1 MADFRAHVSTG
12 LAVGYVAGAV
22 VGFNRGVSL
31 EATPVLM
38 CIAAFIGSFLP
49 DMDSDSGKP
58 FDIVFNLFAFAGGC
72 TAFWFCLQ
80 QQRTL
85 SALPLFL
92 IPPAVVLGI
101 RYGIGDLFK
110 RFTRHRGIFH
120 SIPAALIATLS
131 VLALLKIFLL
141 PYRDLMALSMSVGLG
156 YFSHLLLDEIYSTI
170 NFEGKRFS
178 PKKSL
183 GTAMALTA
191 PSKSAT
197 LAAYLLLIALIVYN
211 WPLLQQLTG

>member
-1 MADFRAHVSTG
+1 MAAFRTHVSTG
-12 LAVGYVAGAV
+12 LAVGYVTGAV

-49 DMDSDSGKP
+49 DVDSDSGRP

-72 TAFWFCLQ
+72 IAFWFCLR
-80 QQRTL
+80 QRSL
-85 SALPLFL
+85 SALMLFL
-92 IPPAVVLGI
+92 IPPAVAFGI

-120 SIPAALIATLS
+120 SIPAALIATLL
-131 VLALLKIFLL
+131 VPVLLKLFLL
-141 PYRDLMALSMSVGLG
+141 PYRDVLAISISVGLG

-170 NFEGKRFS
+170 NFEDKRFS

-183 GTAMALTA
+183 GTALSLTS
-191 PSKSAT
+191 PSKPVT
-197 LAAYLLLIALIVYN
+197 LVAYLLLITLALYN
-211 WPLLQQLTG
+211 WPLLQQLAR

>member
-1 MADFRAHVSTG
+1 MAAFRTHVSTG

-49 DMDSDSGKP
+49 DVDSDSGKP

-72 TAFWFCLQ
+72 VAFWFCLQ
-80 QQRTL
+80 QQTL
-85 SALPLFL
+85 SALLLFL
-92 IPPAVVLGI
+92 IPPVVVFGI

-120 SIPAALIATLS
+120 SIPAALIAALS

-141 PYRDLMALSMSVGLG
+141 PYRDMMAMSMSVGLG

-183 GTAMALTA
+183 GTALALTA
-191 PSKSAT
+191 PSKLVT
-197 LAAYLLLIALIVYN
+197 LAAYLLLIALILYN
-211 WPLLQQLTG
+211 WPLLQQVIP